1 MIHKGTYDGTIYHNP
16 ANRFCIISVKTA
28 DKEVPLEARSTRR
41 YRDHLIRF
49 VATGYELPRTD
60 AVELELD
67 GEWKQGKYG
76 MQFQVEQWRQI
87 VPRTKSG
94 VEGYLASGLIKG
106 IGPATATL
114 IVSRFGED
122 TLDIL
127 QKRPERLLE
136 IKGITESKLEE
147 IKTSYAESRMLQD
160 LLVLLS
166 PFKITPKTALKIYQY
181 FGPASVDILKKSPF
195 ELCQISGF
203 GFLRV
208 DAIVQKNGGDLH
220 DPMRVKGALFWA
232 LEDGNCGV
240 LEWFIRT
247 YTEQVK
253 ACRSKADLVLRT
265 LVKLPCMN
273 MKQDSREFAV
283 LTAAGY
289 GADEIILA
297 NSLAMWMDRISYRL
311 SSNSI
316 PAEKL
321 AAACCKMLLNC
332 PEALPDSL
340 YGYVGWLFTRYK
352 DFSIKYE
359 GNRDLWEAVNSSL
372 SPSSPKTIL
381 WMNQNIK
388 QSFNYRFDVFDPQY
402 DCLAVELK
410 RDTYLELFTMQM
422 LRSLGSAT
430 TGQWLA
436 RYKQLTGADYMEYFT
451 CFRQHTEEA
460 FTLLVE
466 TKKIDLWAFFEKH
479 RAEGE
484 YAYPLKLLRDY
495 ALRISSWKCYRFV
508 EKLLNQYRFTQLQ
521 EIFGDR
527 FYFHRSFCE
536 NTGGYGN
543 ENFRTIIARPFLG
556 PEEHRKLYE
565 WVDSS
570 FFQMEPE
577 HYTAFVWSA
586 LKDPT
591 IQRLYDRPTLASV
604 LRQLIARGNS
614 GGYDG
619 NCLKKRFYSKKELE
633 ADRKAAAEKKE
644 QEQMLQKQ
652 QEFLKRKEKLEQIYN
667 GSAMSLV
674 QFADKYYYKEDKQQ
688 AMNMVYE
695 KLLEWPAG
703 CVQELTPIDTQN
715 FFVLCGMLAK
725 YETRPKQELLDMVKN
740 MIEGGAAA

>member
-1 MIHKGTYDGTIYHNP
+1 MNQEIMPAYAAYQKAIDLTLYH
-16 ANRFCIISVKTA
+16 AFAELVVQTSQD
-28 DKEVPLEARSTRR
+28 DKARMH
-41 YRDHLIRF
+41 Y
-49 VATGYELPRTD
+49 
-60 AVELELD
+60 
-67 GEWKQGKYG
+67 
-76 MQFQVEQWRQI
+76 RQI
-87 VPRTKSG
+87 EAAQIWQQDVDVSIYFEQYSLRYPGEVLERFEEKLGTDIRIVRALALALVVTRTLHADQMFVGSQRSG
-94 VEGYLASGLIKG
+94 FLQKIRRIADGDVYLSGALYHLEEDTVRQRALLDALAKTEYTKTEEALFVLSLFDDREEGYQVMHAQLLR
-106 IGPATATL
+106 L
-114 IVSRFGED
+114 FG
-122 TLDIL
+122 
-127 QKRPERLLE
+127 PERTMPL
-136 IKGITESKLEE
+136 
-147 IKTSYAESRMLQD
+147 A
-160 LLVLLS
+160 
-166 PFKITPKTALKIYQY
+166 F
-181 FGPASVDILKKSPF
+181 
-195 ELCQISGF
+195 
-203 GFLRV
+203 
-208 DAIVQKNGGDLH
+208 
-220 DPMRVKGALFWA
+220 
-232 LEDGNCGV
+232 NCGV

-247 YTEQVK
+247 YAEQVK

-289 GADEIILA
+289 GADEIILT

-332 PEALPDSL
+332 PEALPDLL

-352 DFSIKYE
+352 DFSIRYE
-359 GNRDLWEAVNSSL
+359 GNRDLWAAVNSSL

-381 WMNQNIK
+381 WMNRNIK

-619 NCLKKRFYSKKELE
+619 NCLKKRFYSKKNLKPTEKPLQ
-633 ADRKAAAEKKE
+633 RKKSRSRCCKSN
-644 QEQMLQKQ
+644 
-652 QEFLKRKEKLEQIYN
+652 R
-667 GSAMSLV
+667 
-674 QFADKYYYKEDKQQ
+674 
-688 AMNMVYE
+688 
-695 KLLEWPAG
+695 
-703 CVQELTPIDTQN
+703 N
-715 FFVLCGMLAK
+715 F
-725 YETRPKQELLDMVKN
+725 
-740 MIEGGAAA
+740 

>member
-1 MIHKGTYDGTIYHNP
+1 
-16 ANRFCIISVKTA
+16 
-28 DKEVPLEARSTRR
+28 
-41 YRDHLIRF
+41 
-49 VATGYELPRTD
+49 
-60 AVELELD
+60 
-67 GEWKQGKYG
+67 
-76 MQFQVEQWRQI
+76 
-87 VPRTKSG
+87 
-94 VEGYLASGLIKG
+94 
-106 IGPATATL
+106 
-114 IVSRFGED
+114 
-122 TLDIL
+122 
-127 QKRPERLLE
+127 
-136 IKGITESKLEE
+136 
-147 IKTSYAESRMLQD
+147 
-160 LLVLLS
+160 
-166 PFKITPKTALKIYQY
+166 
-181 FGPASVDILKKSPF
+181 
-195 ELCQISGF
+195 
-203 GFLRV
+203 
-208 DAIVQKNGGDLH
+208 
-220 DPMRVKGALFWA
+220 
-232 LEDGNCGV
+232 
-240 LEWFIRT
+240 
-247 YTEQVK
+247 
-253 ACRSKADLVLRT
+253 
-265 LVKLPCMN
+265 
-273 MKQDSREFAV
+273 
-283 LTAAGY
+283 
-289 GADEIILA
+289 
-297 NSLAMWMDRISYRL
+297 
-311 SSNSI
+311 
-316 PAEKL
+316 
-321 AAACCKMLLNC
+321 
-332 PEALPDSL
+332 
-340 YGYVGWLFTRYK
+340 
-352 DFSIKYE
+352 
-359 GNRDLWEAVNSSL
+359 
-372 SPSSPKTIL
+372 
-381 WMNQNIK
+381 
-388 QSFNYRFDVFDPQY
+388 
-402 DCLAVELK
+402 
-410 RDTYLELFTMQM
+410 M

-652 QEFLKRKEKLEQIYN
+652 QEFLKRRHRSITEVRCLWFNLQTSIITKKIN
-667 GSAMSLV
+667 S
-674 QFADKYYYKEDKQQ
+674 K
-688 AMNMVYE
+688 
-695 KLLEWPAG
+695 P
-703 CVQELTPIDTQN
+703 
-715 FFVLCGMLAK
+715 
-725 YETRPKQELLDMVKN
+725 
-740 MIEGGAAA
+740 

>member
-1 MIHKGTYDGTIYHNP
+1 M
-16 ANRFCIISVKTA
+16 NR
-28 DKEVPLEARSTRR
+28 
-41 YRDHLIRF
+41 
-49 VATGYELPRTD
+49 
-60 AVELELD
+60 
-67 GEWKQGKYG
+67 
-76 MQFQVEQWRQI
+76 
-87 VPRTKSG
+87 
-94 VEGYLASGLIKG
+94 
-106 IGPATATL
+106 
-114 IVSRFGED
+114 
-122 TLDIL
+122 
-127 QKRPERLLE
+127 
-136 IKGITESKLEE
+136 
-147 IKTSYAESRMLQD
+147 
-160 LLVLLS
+160 
-166 PFKITPKTALKIYQY
+166 
-181 FGPASVDILKKSPF
+181 
-195 ELCQISGF
+195 
-203 GFLRV
+203 
-208 DAIVQKNGGDLH
+208 
-220 DPMRVKGALFWA
+220 
-232 LEDGNCGV
+232 
-240 LEWFIRT
+240 
-247 YTEQVK
+247 
-253 ACRSKADLVLRT
+253 
-265 LVKLPCMN
+265 
-273 MKQDSREFAV
+273 
-283 LTAAGY
+283 
-289 GADEIILA
+289 
-297 NSLAMWMDRISYRL
+297 
-311 SSNSI
+311 
-316 PAEKL
+316 
-321 AAACCKMLLNC
+321 
-332 PEALPDSL
+332 
-340 YGYVGWLFTRYK
+340 
-352 DFSIKYE
+352 
-359 GNRDLWEAVNSSL
+359 
-372 SPSSPKTIL
+372 
-381 WMNQNIK
+381 NIK

-577 HYTAFVWSA
+577 HHTAFVWSA

-633 ADRKAAAEKKE
+633 ADRKAVAEKKE

>member
-1 MIHKGTYDGTIYHNP
+1 MELLHWGPLAQVITKGGTTVNQEIMPAYAAYQKAIDLTLYH
-16 ANRFCIISVKTA
+16 AFAELVVQTSQD
-28 DKEVPLEARSTRR
+28 DKARMH
-41 YRDHLIRF
+41 Y
-49 VATGYELPRTD
+49 
-60 AVELELD
+60 
-67 GEWKQGKYG
+67 
-76 MQFQVEQWRQI
+76 RQI
-87 VPRTKSG
+87 EGAQIWQQDVDVSIYFEQYSLRYPGEVLERFEEKLGTDIRIVRALALALAVTRTLHADQMFVGSQRSG
-94 VEGYLASGLIKG
+94 FLQKIRRIADGDVYLSGALYHLEEDTVRQRALLDALAKTEYTKTEEALFVLSLFDDREEGYQVMHAQLLR
-106 IGPATATL
+106 L
-114 IVSRFGED
+114 FG
-122 TLDIL
+122 
-127 QKRPERLLE
+127 PERTMPL
-136 IKGITESKLEE
+136 
-147 IKTSYAESRMLQD
+147 A
-160 LLVLLS
+160 
-166 PFKITPKTALKIYQY
+166 F
-181 FGPASVDILKKSPF
+181 
-195 ELCQISGF
+195 
-203 GFLRV
+203 
-208 DAIVQKNGGDLH
+208 
-220 DPMRVKGALFWA
+220 
-232 LEDGNCGV
+232 NCGV

-247 YTEQVK
+247 YAEQVK

-289 GADEIILA
+289 GADEIILT

-359 GNRDLWEAVNSSL
+359 GNRDLWAAVNSSL

-381 WMNQNIK
+381 WMNRNIK